1 MTPIHSHVAHP
12 SALFIDSGPHS
23 HSLSFC
29 PFFTSI
35 LPRAAPILP
44 AFPGTV
50 LLSNTSPS
58 YPHILTLCLIA
69 SVLSH
74 FSLPLSSLPP
84 FICML
89 PLIISLKSLPNV
101 TPVSTHHSRSAPDS
115 CWVAP
120 TPSHS
125 TLVESHS
132 VSDLPLFTH
141 IGPHFPHFTHLG
153 PSDLHPLSLCCI
165 IASSSPSSALYFHP
179 LITLPI
185 FTSIHIHASAHSPGL
200 ILTGIPAHYWNATL
214 HYPNLIPVSPI

>member
-1 MTPIHSHVAHP
+1 MWPIFQLYSLTLGLIP
-12 SALFIDSGPHS
+12 ISFTLFLP
-23 HSLSFC
+23 LLL
-29 PFFTSI
+29 SI
-35 LPRAAPILP
+35 LSRAAPILP
-44 AFPGTV
+44 AFPGTI

-84 FICML
+84 FTRML

-179 LITLPI
+179 LSLCPSLPPFTYMLQLIHLGWFSLRSLPI
-185 FTSIHIHASAHSPGL
+185 
-200 ILTGIPAHYWNATL
+200 TGMLPCIIP
-214 HYPNLIPVSPI
+214 I